1 MEGENSI
8 YSYSDEDGIS
18 VDTFESF
25 DETYDRILEETHNE
39 GKLSKNTEFTVHN
52 TSAENIKNVQ
62 MGPVI
67 NISDDVMEK
76 GGGFHNVFNYTIL
89 FQICPS
95 SISKMIV
102 AGLSLIVS
110 VSVATLLW
118 TIRDPVQSVSKGTTT
133 PSPAQCSVL
142 LLVGGHGSATST
154 ETVTDCPTL
163 TTIMPHL
170 PLESM
175 VGHIGGY
182 YGGRVVIGGGATQ
195 STESQKNDKIYYF
208 NCYAWTPG
216 ESEWNILP
224 KHRVN
229 RYSAASTEVPDV
241 GLVVTGGFDPSGT
254 VLGSAEV
261 YDRAEWK
268 DMPVLHEPVYDHCA
282 AFVSDQKKKKS
293 LFRKDKKKDIISPL
307 IPARETSQPLLVDRL
322 IGRMGS
328 PSPRNP
334 GKPAADATYGIT
346 SSPVNF
352 TQIPRFRDPR
362 KLGNVVS

>member
-1 MEGENSI
+1 
-8 YSYSDEDGIS
+8 
-18 VDTFESF
+18 
-25 DETYDRILEETHNE
+25 
-39 GKLSKNTEFTVHN
+39 
-52 TSAENIKNVQ
+52 

-76 GGGFHNVFNYTIL
+76 CGGFHNVFNYTIL

-118 TIRDPVQSVSKGTTT
+118 TIRDPVQYVSKGTTT

-170 PLESM
+170 PLVSM

-195 STESQKNDKIYYF
+195 SSESQKNDKIYYF

-261 YDRAEWK
+261 YDGVEWK
-268 DMPVLHEPVYDHCA
+268 DMAVILEPVYDHCV
-282 AFVSDQKKKKS
+282 AFVSDQTMMLTGGKKPHISGPVSDVVVLWLDSSETRTSNMKTTS
-293 LFRKDKKKDIISPL
+293 NRKTTNMQNQAKYAKPN
-307 IPARETSQPLLVDRL
+307 IP
-322 IGRMGS
+322 
-328 PSPRNP
+328 N
-334 GKPAADATYGIT
+334 
-346 SSPVNF
+346 
-352 TQIPRFRDPR
+352 
-362 KLGNVVS
+362 